1 MKYTKHFSTR
11 KTRQSRPIPGSAQV
25 ANNAGGFA
33 WAIDD
38 WTRLDRFLIL
48 GSEGGTYYVQER
60 KMTVRNAE
68 AVLRA
73 VRADGVRVVN
83 RVVEISQAGR
93 APKNDPALFVLA
105 MCAGEGDTET
115 RQAALEAL
123 PRVARIGTHLFHFLE
138 YSKAF
143 RGWGRGLREAVA
155 AWYNDK
161 ETERLAYQV
170 VKYRQRDGWTHRDVL
185 RLAHP
190 KPRTEMHNAIYRW
203 VTQGETNGY
212 KGTGAPEII
221 SAYGLAQ
228 AATTASTISKL
239 IRDHGLTREM
249 IPTEFLNEPDV
260 WAALLAK
267 MPVTAMIRNLGNMSK
282 VGLLVKGNWDAIDT
296 VTGRLADD
304 GRLNKARIHP
314 LSVLAALNTY
324 SQGKGVRGRGKWEP
338 VAQVIDALDAAFYK
352 TFRNVEP
359 IGKHVVLALDVS
371 GSMTWGNIAGVGG
384 INPRTGSAAMALVT
398 AATERRHTFLA
409 FSRQLV
415 PISISPKQRLDDVC
429 KQFDKMPFGGTDCAQ
444 PMLWALKKRVR
455 DVDTFVI
462 YTDSETWAGNVHPA
476 QALAQYR
483 RKYNP
488 RAKLVVVGMVSNGFS
503 IAAPNDAGMLDVVG
517 FDTATPRVISD
528 FGTGKM

>member
-1 MKYTKHFSTR
+1 MKYLKHFSTR
-11 KTRQSRPIPGSAQV
+11 RTRQSRPIPGSTQV

-33 WAIDD
+33 WAVDD
-38 WTRLDRFLIL
+38 WTRLDRFLVL

-60 KMTVRNAE
+60 ELTVRNAE

-83 RVVEISQAGR
+83 RVVEISEAGR

-105 MCAGEGDTET
+105 MCAGEGDTQT

-123 PRVARIGTHLFHFLE
+123 PRVARTGTHLFHFLE
-138 YSKAF
+138 YAKAF

-190 KPRTEMHNAIYRW
+190 KPRTEAHSAIYRW
-203 VTQGETNGY
+203 VTQGETNGH
-212 KGTGAPEII
+212 TSEII
-221 SAYGLAQ
+221 SAFELAQ
-228 AATTASTISKL
+228 VATTASTIVKL
-239 IRDHGLTREM
+239 IQDHGLTREM
-249 IPTEFLNEPDV
+249 IPTKFLNEPDV
-260 WAALLAK
+260 WASLLAK
-267 MPVTAMIRNLGNMSK
+267 MPMTAMLRNLGNMSK
-282 VGLLVKGNWDAIDT
+282 VGLLVKGNWETIDA
-296 VTGRLADD
+296 VTCRLEDD
-304 GRLNKARIHP
+304 GRLGKARIHP
-314 LSVLAALNTY
+314 LAVLAALNTY
-324 SQGKGVRGRGKWEP
+324 AQGKGIRGRGQWEP
-338 VAQVIDALDAAFYK
+338 VAQVVDALDAAFYK

-371 GSMTWGNIAGVGG
+371 SSMTWGNIAGVGG
-384 INPRTGSAAMALVT
+384 ITPRTGSAAMALVT

-415 PISISPKQRLDDVC
+415 PVNISPRQRIDDVC

-444 PMLWALKKRVR
+444 PMIWALENRVR
-455 DVDTFVI
+455 DVDTFAI
-462 YTDSETWAGNVHPA
+462 YTDSETWAGSIHPS
-476 QALAQYR
+476 QALEQYR

-503 IAAPNDAGMLDVVG
+503 IADPNDAGMLDVVG
-517 FDTATPRVISD
+517 FDAATPRVIGD
-528 FGTGKM
+528 FATGKM